1 MSTAEIVAT
10 AGTDLAQEQQRVHKA
25 LARRKVLV
33 YTLRIGILVV
43 TLGAWELAAR
53 AGWIDPFFFSMP
65 SQIVDQMWVWATE
78 GTSQGSVW
86 EQVLVKVEETL
97 LGFGIGAVAGVI
109 AGIALG
115 RNQLLA
121 GGLRIHIQ
129 VANSIP
135 RVLL

>member
-53 AGWIDPFFFSMP
+53 A
-65 SQIVDQMWVWATE
+65 
-78 GTSQGSVW
+78 
-86 EQVLVKVEETL
+86 
-97 LGFGIGAVAGVI
+97 
-109 AGIALG
+109 
-115 RNQLLA
+115 
-121 GGLRIHIQ
+121 
-129 VANSIP
+129 
-135 RVLL
+135 